1 MSESVQ
7 VGKYRLI
14 DRIGSGAM
22 GEVFRA
28 HDEVL
33 DRYVALKVISA
44 PDEERRQ
51 RFRREAQSAARLTH
65 PNIVTVHD
73 FGEDSGRFFMAMEL
87 LEGND
92 LKRLIAANAFPDLR
106 AKLQVMEQVCDAVAF
121 AHATNI
127 VHRDLKPANIFV
139 LPNAQVKI
147 LDFGLALLGQ
157 SDMTG
162 TGTILGT
169 PNYMAPEQIRGLR
182 VDGRADI
189 FSLGVVFYELLSG
202 RKAFDAPALHT
213 VLYKVMQ
220 HEPDALR
227 MLAPSVPTAVNDVVL
242 RAMQKDPVK
251 RFRSVGEMRGAIRSL
266 RDRGSIPATLT
277 LADVMSELQ
286 SETIVGRRD
295 VSHVS
300 GTVVLRDTETSRSA
314 PAQPVPVT
322 FTGEAGGDLLVS
334 VPPQQTLLAA
344 SLAAGI
350 PHTHECGG
358 NARCSTCRVL
368 IISGADNLSP
378 RDSAELNLAR
388 RFGFG
393 DEIRLACQTKTRG
406 PVRLRRLIIDGDD
419 VRMIRPGEDSS
430 ATGTETPLAMLS
442 ARAREFPA
450 LLRRGL
456 PYDVVHILNRWYLQ
470 MGEAILANGGQLEP
484 PTGGGLTAYFGIRG
498 EDAATKCTSAIR
510 AALRMQSRMQPLNA
524 YLNEHFGVTLKLD
537 IGLHYGRMIVG
548 RMGHPDQMRVT
559 AIGEASQIA
568 SAVAAANETH
578 GDGIIA
584 TEEIVNIVEGAIRF
598 GQISHE
604 ILGGRDR
611 EFTLYEVVDFAKP
624 DTHYL
629 VQSSF
634 EKIAARKEE
643 ASRLFYKH
651 LFDIAPQVR
660 QMFSHVDMEVQ
671 GAMLMNMIAA
681 AVKGLDRLDEL
692 KPVLEDL
699 GRRHA
704 NYGVRIEHYAAVEE
718 CLLSTLSTLMG
729 ADFNVD
735 VKLAWTRIYN
745 FIAETMIEASIAAS

>member
-1 MSESVQ
+1 MTSNSQ
-7 VGKYRLI
+7 VGKYRLL

-33 DRYVALKVISA
+33 DRFVALKVISA

-87 LEGND
+87 LDGDD
-92 LKRLIAANAFPDLR
+92 LKRLIATNAFPDLR

-139 LPNAQVKI
+139 LPNVQVKI

-189 FSLGVVFYELLSG
+189 FSLGAVFYELLSG

-220 HEPDALR
+220 HEPESLR
-227 MLAPSVPTAVNDVVL
+227 MLTPSLPAAVNDIVV
-242 RAMQKDPVK
+242 RALQKDPIK

-266 RDRGSIPATLT
+266 RERSTIPASLT
-277 LADVMSELQ
+277 LNDVMGELQ
-286 SETIVGRRD
+286 SETMVGRRD
-295 VSHVS
+295 VSLAS
-300 GTVVLRDTETSRSA
+300 GTVVLRETENSRSVA
-314 PAQPVPVT
+314 AQPVPAT
-322 FTGEAGGDLLVS
+322 FVGETGGDRV
-334 VPPQQTLLAA
+334 VTVAPQQTLLAA
-344 SLAAGI
+344 SVAAGI
-350 PHTHECGG
+350 PHTHACGG
-358 NARCSTCRVL
+358 NARCSTCRVFVL
-368 IISGADNLSP
+368 AGAENLSP
-378 RDSAELNLAR
+378 RDSAELNLAK

-393 DEIRLACQTKTRG
+393 DEIRLACQTKARG
-406 PVRLRRLIIDGDD
+406 PVRLRRLIIDADD
-419 VRMIRPGEDSS
+419 LRLVRPTEEAS
-430 ATGTETPLAMLS
+430 ATGTETPLAVLS
-442 ARAREFPA
+442 ARAREFPS

-470 MGEAILANGGQLEP
+470 MGEAILANGGAMEP
-484 PTGGGLTAYFGIRG
+484 PSGGSLTAWFGIAG
-498 EDAATKCTSAIR
+498 EEASKKCTNALR
-510 AALRMQSRMQPLNA
+510 AALRMQSRMEPLNA
-524 YLNEHFGVTLKLD
+524 YLGEHFGVTLQLD

-568 SAVAAANETH
+568 TAVAAANEHH
-578 GDGIIA
+578 GNGILA
-584 TEEIVNIVEGAIRF
+584 TEEIVNIVEGTIRF

-624 DTHYL
+624 DTHFL

-634 EKIAARKEE
+634 EKIAARRDE
-643 ASRLFYKH
+643 AARLFYKH

-660 QMFSHVDMEVQ
+660 PMFAHVDIEVQ

-681 AVKGLDRLDEL
+681 AVKGLDRLEEL
-692 KPVLEDL
+692 EPVLAEL
-699 GRRHA
+699 GARHRD
-704 NYGVRIEHYAAVEE
+704 YGVRIEHFAAVEE
-718 CLLSTLSTLMG
+718 CLLYTVATIMG
-729 ADFNVD
+729 PDFNLD

-745 FIAETMIEASIAAS
+745 FIAETMIRAMTA